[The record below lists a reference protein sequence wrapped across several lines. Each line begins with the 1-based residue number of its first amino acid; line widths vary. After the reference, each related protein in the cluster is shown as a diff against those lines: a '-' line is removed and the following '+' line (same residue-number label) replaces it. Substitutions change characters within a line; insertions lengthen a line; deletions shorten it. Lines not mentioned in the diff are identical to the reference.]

1 MFGLVSGRG
10 DIQEVILLTSE
21 KCARVTICAMADNQ
35 ASSLDDEGTEIDF
48 TDPLGVKD
56 PTGDDRDDGGFRV
69 VSILYQQIYNLV
81 GAR

>member
-1 MFGLVSGRG
+1 
-10 DIQEVILLTSE
+10 
-21 KCARVTICAMADNQ
+21 MADNQ

-56 PTGDDRDDGGFRV
+56 PTGDDRDDGGFGV